1 MAESANENRTVYR
14 LRWVGYALLLFALI
28 DTIALLIPPEFTN
41 PLWELQTIGQMVERV
56 VVPLL
61 GFALVF
67 FAEFHDRTQI
77 EKWVLRILS
86 WLCLLLAVVFLLMIP
101 LGVMNSMRINSQAQ
115 QAVSTQ
121 VNQRLQ
127 QLDVLEKQLN
137 QSGPEDIQKLAAQL
151 ASQGIQV
158 DAQNPEKLKA
168 DVLTRLKAARE
179 QLKTQV
185 QAGQSDQQKNLFK
198 NAVKWNLGALIASVL
213 FFILWRS
220 TDWAR

>member
-1 MAESANENRTVYR
+1 MAESANENRSVYR
-14 LRWVGYALLLFALI
+14 LRWVGYALLIFALI
-28 DTIALLIPPEFTN
+28 DTIALLIPPNFTN
-41 PLWELQTIGQMVERV
+41 PAWELQTIGQMVERV

-77 EKWVLRILS
+77 EKIVLRILS
-86 WLCLLLAVVFLLMIP
+86 WLCLLLAVIFLLMIP
-101 LGVMNSMRINSQAQ
+101 LGIMNTMRLNSQAQ
-115 QAVSTQ
+115 SAVSTQ

-127 QLDVLEKQLN
+127 QLDALEKQLN
-137 QSGPEDIQKLAAQL
+137 QSGPEDIQKLANQL

-179 QLKTQV
+179 QLKTQAE
-185 QAGQSDQQKNLFK
+185 AGQSDQQENLFK
-198 NAVKWNLGALIASVL
+198 NAVKWNLGALVASGL
-213 FFILWRS
+213 FFILWKS
-220 TDWAR
+220 SDWAR